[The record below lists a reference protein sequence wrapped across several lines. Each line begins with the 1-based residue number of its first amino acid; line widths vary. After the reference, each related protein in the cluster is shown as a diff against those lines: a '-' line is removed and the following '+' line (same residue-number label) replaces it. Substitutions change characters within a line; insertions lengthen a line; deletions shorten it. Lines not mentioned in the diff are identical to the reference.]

1 MRRRPAPDHPWRR
14 FRLFGKEARGLSVPI
29 KQMAVE
35 RAMNMVKAFGWE
47 MIKQEMGETEV
58 VLTIRLK
65 FSPETVAAAGG
76 GPGTSPT

>member
-1 MRRRPAPDHPWRR
+1 MRCRPAPDHPWRR
-14 FRLFGKEARGLSVPI
+14 FRLFGKEVKRLSIPI

-47 MIKQEMGETEV
+47 LVKQEMGEKDV
-58 VLTIRLK
+58 QLTIRLK

-76 GPGTSPT
+76 GPGTSPG

>member
-1 MRRRPAPDHPWRR
+1 
-14 FRLFGKEARGLSVPI
+14 LSVPI